1 MIVLSG
7 FRYGF
12 LFMIRLSMVIG
23 ADAIIPVDLGDVPAT
38 AYDDVDLVVG
48 GLWF

>member
-12 LFMIRLSMVIG
+12 LSMIRLSMVIA
-23 ADAIIPVDLGDVPAT
+23 ADVVIPVDLGDIPAAT
-38 AYDDVDLVVG
+38 AYADV